1 MSNQV
6 KILRWDSVGGA
17 SGDMILNALLSL
29 CQKTGIP
36 QEAIEEPLHE
46 LIPEPFSFHWE
57 TESSH
62 GMSGKVLRVE
72 IPHSHGG
79 EHHHHHSH
87 HHHRTFADIR
97 KMIEESRLSPRVQEL
112 SIAVFSALAQAE
124 GKVHGMPPEK
134 VHFHEV
140 GATDSLVDMVGAC
153 LAYDLLGV
161 EGISLSPLPVGSG
174 MVHCAHGTYPL
185 PAPATALLLE
195 TYQLPVS
202 LDHEEGEMLTP
213 TAAALLAV
221 WPRVEIS
228 TGMRVAA
235 STNAFGHRKM
245 VSRPNLLRATLYEPF
260 ASPISEETTETL
272 YQLECNLDDVS
283 GEQLAAAMDALFAA
297 GARDVWFS
305 PLTMK
310 KQRPGVLLGVL
321 TDAEHR
327 QKMLDTL
334 FRHSGTFG
342 VREIP
347 VLRHALERRWEDV
360 NTPWGKIRV
369 KIGTWQGENLRF
381 TPEFEDCQK
390 IALQENLPWEKVAR
404 EAMQSFFS
412 SHDF

>member
-1 MSNQV
+1 MSEFSR
-6 KILRWDSVGGA
+6 ILRWDSVGGA

-29 CQKTGIP
+29 CQKVGIP
-36 QEAIEEPLHE
+36 QEAVEAPLHE
-46 LIPEPFSFHWE
+46 LIPEPFSFSWE
-57 TESSH
+57 TTSSH

-72 IPHSHGG
+72 IPHSH
-79 EHHHHHSH
+79 EERPHHHHAHH

-97 KMIEESRLSPRVQEL
+97 KMIEESTLPPRVQEL
-112 SIAVFSALAQAE
+112 SVAVFSALAQAE
-124 GKVHGMPPEK
+124 GEVHGMPAEN

-153 LAYDLLGV
+153 LAYDLLEV

-195 TYQLPVS
+195 NHQLPVS
-202 LDHEEGEMLTP
+202 LDNEEGEMLTP
-213 TAAALLAV
+213 TAAALFAV
-221 WPRVEIS
+221 WPRMDIS
-228 TGMRVAA
+228 TGMRVTA
-235 STNAFGHRKM
+235 SVNAFGHRKM
-245 VSRPNLLRATLYEPF
+245 ISRPNLLRATLYEPLL
-260 ASPISEETTETL
+260 SETSEEKTETL

-283 GEQLAAAMDALFAA
+283 GEQLSAAMHVLFAT

-321 TDAEHR
+321 TDGEHR
-327 QKMLDTL
+327 QKMVETL

-347 VLRHALERRWEDV
+347 VLRHSLKRRWEDV
-360 NTPWGKIRV
+360 TTRWGKIRM
-369 KIGTWQGENLRF
+369 KIGTWQGEDLRF
-381 TPEFEDCQK
+381 TPEFDDCQK
-390 IALQENLPWEKVAR
+390 IALAENLPWEVVAR
-404 EAMQSFFS
+404 EAVRTFGVR
-412 SHDF
+412 

>member
-1 MSNQV
+1 MSNPM

-29 CQKTGIP
+29 CQKVGIP
-36 QEAIEEPLHE
+36 QEAVETPLHE
-46 LIPEPFSFHWE
+46 LIPEPFSLRWE

-62 GMSGKVLRVE
+62 GMSGNVLRVE
-72 IPHSHGG
+72 IPHSHE
-79 EHHHHHSH
+79 EHHHHHHHEHH

-97 KMIEESRLSPRVQEL
+97 KMIEASSLPPRVREL
-112 SIAVFSALAQAE
+112 SIAVFSILAEAE
-124 GKVHGMPPEK
+124 GKVHGMPAEK

-174 MVHCAHGTYPL
+174 LVHCAHGTYPL
-185 PAPATALLLE
+185 PAPATALLVE
-195 TYQLPVS
+195 THQLPVS
-202 LDHEEGEMLTP
+202 LDNEEGEMLTP
-213 TAAALLAV
+213 TAAALFSV

-228 TGMRVAA
+228 TAVRVSA
-235 STNAFGHRKM
+235 SVNAFGHRKM
-245 VSRPNLLRATLYEPF
+245 LSRPNLLRATLYEPMVSRQ
-260 ASPISEETTETL
+260 AEETETL

-283 GEQLAAAMDALFAA
+283 GEQLSTAMTALFAA

-310 KQRPGVLLGVL
+310 KQRPGILLGVL
-321 TDAEHR
+321 TDSEHR
-327 QKMLDTL
+327 QKMVETL

-347 VLRHALERRWEDV
+347 VLRHSLERRWEEV
-360 NTPWGKIRV
+360 TTRWGKVRI
-369 KIGTWQGENLRF
+369 KIGAWQGEDIRF

-390 IALQENLPWEKVAR
+390 IALEEKLPWENVAR
-404 EAMQSFFS
+404 EAMQAFFS
-412 SHDF
+412 R